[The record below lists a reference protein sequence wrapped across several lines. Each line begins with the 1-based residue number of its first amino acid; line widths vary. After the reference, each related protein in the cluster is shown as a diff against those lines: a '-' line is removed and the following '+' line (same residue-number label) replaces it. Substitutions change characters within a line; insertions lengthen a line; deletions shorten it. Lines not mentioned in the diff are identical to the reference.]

1 MITIDDL
8 QKIEIRIGTILAVEK
23 VADTDKLLKL
33 SVDFGLRKATPPV
46 TAGEATEVVSD
57 VVAVVAEEREVRT
70 IVSGIALFFED
81 PQVLVG
87 KQCPFVYNLA
97 PRMLR
102 GIESNGMILA
112 AGDGDSFAVLHPDRP
127 VAPGSKI
134 K

>member
-1 MITIDDL
+1 MITIDDFHN
-8 QKIEIRIGTILAVEK
+8 IEIRIGTILTVEK
-23 VADTDKLLKL
+23 VPDTDKLLKL
-33 SVDFGLRKATPPV
+33 TVDFGVKKQTAPEGGETVDVQAT
-46 TAGEATEVVSD
+46 
-57 VVAVVAEEREVRT
+57 EEREIRT

-81 PQVLVG
+81 PQMLVG

-112 AGDGDSFAVLHPDRP
+112 AGDEDSFAVLHPDRP

>member
-1 MITIDDL
+1 MKNTMITIDDFHT
-8 QKIEIRIGTILAVEK
+8 IEIRIGTILAVEK
-23 VADTDKLLKL
+23 VPETDKLLKL
-33 SVDFGLRKATPPV
+33 SVDFGPRKVEP
-46 TAGEATEVVSD
+46 
-57 VVAVVAEEREVRT
+57 VAEGELAAAPKEGEREIRT

-81 PQVLVG
+81 PQSLVG

-127 VAPGSKI
+127 VEAGSKI

>member
-8 QKIEIRIGTILAVEK
+8 QKIEIRIGTIVTVEK
-23 VADTDKLLKL
+23 VPDTDKLLKL
-33 SVDFGLRKATPPV
+33 SVDFGLRQVKVP
-46 TAGEATEVVSD
+46 
-57 VVAVVAEEREVRT
+57 AVEGGVEELREEREIRT
-70 IVSGIALFFED
+70 IVSGIALFFDD
-81 PQVLVG
+81 PQTLVG
-87 KQCPFVYNLA
+87 TQCPFVYNLA

-127 VAPGSKI
+127 VQPGAKI

>member
-1 MITIDDL
+1 MITIDDFHN
-8 QKIEIRIGTILAVEK
+8 IEIRIGTILAVEK
-23 VADTDKLLKL
+23 VPDTDKLLKL
-33 SVDFGLRKATPPV
+33 SVDFGV
-46 TAGEATEVVSD
+46 QQFTASTDGALSD
-57 VVAVVAEEREVRT
+57 TTVQPQREIRT

-81 PQVLVG
+81 PQTLVG

>member
-8 QKIEIRIGTILAVEK
+8 QKIEIRMGTILTVEK
-23 VADTDKLLKL
+23 VPETDKLLKL
-33 SVDFGLRKATPPV
+33 SVDFGIKKISPPIAAGEGIEGVATPV
-46 TAGEATEVVSD
+46 T
-57 VVAVVAEEREVRT
+57 EEREIRT

-87 KQCPFVYNLA
+87 RQCPFVYNLA

-127 VAPGSKI
+127 VAPGAKI